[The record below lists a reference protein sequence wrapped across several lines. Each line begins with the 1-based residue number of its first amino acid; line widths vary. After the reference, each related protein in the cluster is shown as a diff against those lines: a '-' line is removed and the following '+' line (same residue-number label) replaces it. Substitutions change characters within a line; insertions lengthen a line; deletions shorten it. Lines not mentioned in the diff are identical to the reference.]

1 MDMSKYTNAYT
12 EQCIAIVK
20 ILTLLLDCKNRVES
34 IINTKEDL
42 HGCYK

>member
-1 MDMSKYTNAYT
+1 MDMSKYTNTYVG
-12 EQCIAIVK
+12 QCIAIVK
-20 ILTLLLDCKNRVES
+20 ILTSLLDRKNRVES

>member
-1 MDMSKYTNAYT
+1 MSKYTNTYVG
-12 EQCIAIVK
+12 QRIAIVK
-20 ILTLLLDCKNRVES
+20 ILTSLLDRKNRVES